1 MKVFFVTNETNLKD
15 FTDAVYPQG
24 SFCFG
29 VLLKGK
35 DIKVNGV
42 RTNKNIALKEG
53 DEVVYYTTKKQEE
66 KSSHTVVFEDSNIL
80 IADKFSGVSSE
91 ALLSELNG
99 NGTFYAVHRLDR
111 NTQGLIAYAKTRQ
124 AEEELLSAFKEKKV
138 AKTYVAIC
146 KNNFEIKE
154 ATLTAYLKK
163 DEREGLVK
171 IFSSPQPDTVKI
183 ITEYRVEEEN
193 GDLATVKIVLH
204 TGKTHQI
211 RAHMAFIGCPVLGDE
226 KYGDACLNKKYGAK
240 RQRLTAKYLSFD
252 LDGKLSY
259 LNGKIFKSN
268 L

>member
-1 MKVFFVTNETNLKD
+1 MKVFFATNDTNLKD

-66 KSSHTVVFEDSNIL
+66 KLSHTVVFEDSNIL
-80 IADKFSGVSSE
+80 IADKFSGVS
-91 ALLSELNG
+91 LLSELNG

-111 NTQGLIAYAKTRQ
+111 NTQGLISYAKTRQ

-154 ATLTAYLKK
+154 ATLTLKRTK
-163 DEREGLVK
+163 EKGLSE
-171 IFSSPQPDTVKI
+171 FFLHRSPIP
-183 ITEYRVEEEN
+183 
-193 GDLATVKIVLH
+193 
-204 TGKTHQI
+204 
-211 RAHMAFIGCPVLGDE
+211 
-226 KYGDACLNKKYGAK
+226 
-240 RQRLTAKYLSFD
+240 
-252 LDGKLSY
+252 
-259 LNGKIFKSN
+259 
-268 L
+268 